1 MMKFAKTFLLA
12 AFLIFFIG
20 MGSKVFAQTQTIIEP
35 KAENFIYF
43 IDNSG
48 SMMFDYQDL
57 GKKATLS
64 RDLLL
69 AINDEVPELEADF
82 GVYTYQLQFRSDAP
96 AMQYLAVG
104 EFDRQ
109 AIQNAITAIPTDFD
123 AFGRRTP
130 FGSGLMELDKTITGL
145 QDRIAV
151 VTVTDGESNIGP
163 HPKGVMQ
170 DMYAKYGDRICFHF
184 ISLAQSADELALVDE
199 LAGLNPCSVKADASE
214 LVENFVRADFIKDV
228 FYDTREITLAP
239 EPRPEPIITP
249 PAPVEEEV
257 IVFSNITFDF
267 DKAVIRPEYRDILR
281 EAAQIIKDRP
291 ETTVLIEG
299 HTCNIGPAEYNM
311 GLSQRRAQS
320 VSDFLEAE
328 GVSGN
333 RLETIGYGLTR
344 PRFDN
349 NTREGRALN
358 RRVEMQLQ

>member
-12 AFLIFFIG
+12 AFLIFFIS
-20 MGSKVFAQTQTIIEP
+20 MGSNGFAQTQTIIEP

-82 GVYTYQLQFRSDAP
+82 GVYTYAP
-96 AMQYLAVG
+96 YIQYLGVTG
-104 EFDRQ
+104 FDRQ
-109 AIQNAITAIPTDFD
+109 AIESAINSIPTDFD

-130 FGSGLMELDKTITGL
+130 FGSGLIELDKTITGL

-163 HPKGVMQ
+163 RPQGVMQ

-199 LAGLNPCSVKADASE
+199 LAGMNPCSVKADASE

-239 EPRPEPIITP
+239 EPRPEPVITP

-267 DKAVIRPEYRDILR
+267 DKAVIRPEYREILR
-281 EAAQIIKDRP
+281 EAAQIIQGRP
-291 ETTVLIEG
+291 GVNVHVEG

-320 VSDFLEAE
+320 VADFLAEE
-328 GVSGN
+328 GVSAN
-333 RLETIGYGLTR
+333 RLQTRGYGLTS
-344 PRFDN
+344 PRFTND
-349 NTREGRALN
+349 TREGRSLN
-358 RRVEMQLQ
+358 RRVEMNLQ